1 MNAFDVLKQRQI
13 DVKES
18 ELLEKKRE
26 QKRQEKAK
34 MRRFFDDE
42 AELGSDNEV
51 NDECK
56 AKRID
61 MDDEEEN
68 EEGLDAELEGFVDRE
83 PLQGDAEE
91 IEAGNEAAHD
101 AF

>member
-1 MNAFDVLKQRQI
+1 
-13 DVKES
+13 
-18 ELLEKKRE
+18 
-26 QKRQEKAK
+26 

-56 AKRID
+56 AKQID

-83 PLQGDAEE
+83 PL
-91 IEAGNEAAHD
+91 
-101 AF
+101 